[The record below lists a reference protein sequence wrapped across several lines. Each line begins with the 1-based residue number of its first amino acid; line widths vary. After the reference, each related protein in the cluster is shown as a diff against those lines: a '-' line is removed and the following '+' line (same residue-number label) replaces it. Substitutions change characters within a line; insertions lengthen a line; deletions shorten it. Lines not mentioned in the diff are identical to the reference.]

1 MSISE
6 FDPGAIAFRVARE
19 RGIPVIRVR
28 SVKPL
33 DHAFYEDFGIERNV
47 DCWVVHLDL
56 ERGPPDPPSPLSPEM
71 EELLSELVL
80 EPVEP
85 PWTTAIV
92 DTKGMYL
99 FPSRERIPLPFP

>member
-47 DCWVVHLDL
+47 DCWVVDLEL
-56 ERGPPDPPSPLSPEM
+56 ERGQLDPED
-71 EELLSELVL
+71 EELLAEIDLESLGPAWITALVDANGL
-80 EPVEP
+80 Y
-85 PWTTAIV
+85 IS
-92 DTKGMYL
+92 
-99 FPSRERIPLPFP
+99 PSRERIPLPFP